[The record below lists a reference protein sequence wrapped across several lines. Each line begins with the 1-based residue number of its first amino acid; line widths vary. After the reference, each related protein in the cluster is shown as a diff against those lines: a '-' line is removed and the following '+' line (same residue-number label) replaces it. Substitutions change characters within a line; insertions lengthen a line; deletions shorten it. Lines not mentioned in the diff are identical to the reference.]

1 MGVRFWLATLISM
14 PVQIKREIKTVRR
27 IPPLELQF
35 CEEIFRK
42 GLIYYTGFQ
51 DENGF
56 LFVMPEA
63 KEIKKYDKTVYSKIM
78 DYVLTKLILLYQ
90 SDDVTKSKN
99 EVQFLID
106 RSAHDWPEI
115 YTLLDG
121 FAPYASHV
129 TKIIFISPNRFKTYL
144 SPFAVNSVWND
155 RFTYFYSFNH
165 AQLKNPKLLASE
177 HIPFVMGGSLTHNW
191 TEYNEHELEIMI
203 YNKSLA
209 THNESFISHNEAA
222 NLDMIAPLTPTSQ
235 VTLSAVKAKYEKLE
249 KAVKVEILNCV
260 EERLVG
266 WKVPEKGEIDT
277 RSLTPQC
284 ANLITLQ
291 NSQMCYI
298 AGKSQALIQKVREN
312 LKKVEKKLSDASF
325 DDNLLVELQK
335 ISEQGEAKASEI
347 STLNLQQ
354 KFDLDNSPGILKR
367 VMAEMKAKKDFE
379 DKLLEIESN
388 SKPTHLSKLQ
398 AAKTSILNFSN
409 ALTALQQKA
418 TNSLL
423 MLFIELEQDESEINI
438 ENVDQIKSE
447 LQNFQKKCSDFNIDD
462 PNLVKTLNMLES
474 KINMAF

>member
-1 MGVRFWLATLISM
+1 MKIFKSQKI
-14 PVQIKREIKTVRR
+14 IKLNPKKIN
-27 IPPLELQF
+27 Q
-35 CEEIFRK
+35 
-42 GLIYYTGFQ
+42 GFQ

-121 FAPYASHV
+121 FAPYASHI

-209 THNESFISHNEAA
+209 THNESFISHV
-222 NLDMIAPLTPTSQ
+222 I
-235 VTLSAVKAKYEKLE
+235 
-249 KAVKVEILNCV
+249 
-260 EERLVG
+260 
-266 WKVPEKGEIDT
+266 
-277 RSLTPQC
+277 
-284 ANLITLQ
+284 
-291 NSQMCYI
+291 
-298 AGKSQALIQKVREN
+298 
-312 LKKVEKKLSDASF
+312 F
-325 DDNLLVELQK
+325 
-335 ISEQGEAKASEI
+335 
-347 STLNLQQ
+347 
-354 KFDLDNSPGILKR
+354 
-367 VMAEMKAKKDFE
+367 
-379 DKLLEIESN
+379 
-388 SKPTHLSKLQ
+388 HLS
-398 AAKTSILNFSN
+398 ILVIGYFLHIQFRTVSQ
-409 ALTALQQKA
+409 L
-418 TNSLL
+418 
-423 MLFIELEQDESEINI
+423 
-438 ENVDQIKSE
+438 
-447 LQNFQKKCSDFNIDD
+447 
-462 PNLVKTLNMLES
+462 
-474 KINMAF
+474 